1 MFERFRK
8 SDRGRDEQRTAV
20 IEERATAVADRDDE
34 GATTVRERETT
45 VRDPDDT
52 SATTVHERRTTT
64 TRDGEDAPA
73 TTLHDSAATGRDPDE
88 DRLAALRD
96 RDTDRDDATRVRDPD
111 EDRLA
116 ALRDSDRD
124 DATRVREPDE
134 RVGPSDRFARESRT
148 LAPVVGDETL
158 VAMHD
163 RQRIRFGGF
172 SWGSAFFGLLSAIG
186 LAALLLGIVAAAG
199 VAIGVSEIENV
210 TNGDADTIGLGGAIL
225 VLAILALSWLCGGYV
240 AGRMARFDGMRQG
253 LAVWVWTVVVGAA
266 LAIAAAIGGND
277 YDVFSRL
284 NLPNVA
290 VGDQTLTTGGAIT
303 LAAACVVT
311 LVFAILGGKLGD
323 RFHRRVDRFAAREY
337 VEQP

>member
-1 MFERFRK
+1 MTGNERERTV
-8 SDRGRDEQRTAV
+8 RDPHDAP
-20 IEERATAVADRDDE
+20 
-34 GATTVRERETT
+34 ATTMHERERTVRDPDDAPATTMHERETT
-45 VRDPDDT
+45 VRDPD
-52 SATTVHERRTTT
+52 RQ
-64 TRDGEDAPA
+64 
-73 TTLHDSAATGRDPDE
+73 
-88 DRLAALRD
+88 
-96 RDTDRDDATRVRDPD
+96 DATRVRDPD

-116 ALRDSDRD
+116 ALRDRDPDRD
-124 DATRVREPDE
+124 HATRVRERDD
-134 RVGPSDRFARESRT
+134 RLAPSDRFDRDEVRTPRT

-186 LAALLLGIVAAAG
+186 LAAILLGIVAAAG
-199 VAIGVSEIENV
+199 VAIGVSEINDV

-225 VLAILALSWLCGGYV
+225 VLAILALSWFCGGYV
-240 AGRMARFDGMRQG
+240 AGRMARFDGVRQG
-253 LAVWVWTVVVGAA
+253 LAVWVWTVLVGAA
-266 LAIAAAIGGND
+266 LAIVALIGGSD
-277 YDVFSRL
+277 YDVFARL

-311 LVFAILGGKLGD
+311 LIFAVLGGKVGD

-337 VEQP
+337 LEEP

>member
-1 MFERFRK
+1 MFDRFRK
-8 SDRGRDEQRTAV
+8 SERGREEDRSTV
-20 IEERATAVADRDDE
+20 TEERATAVAERDDD
-34 GATTVRERETT
+34 A
-45 VRDPDDT
+45 
-52 SATTVHERRTTT
+52 ATTVHERKTTI
-64 TRDGEDAPA
+64 
-73 TTLHDSAATGRDPDE
+73 
-88 DRLAALRD
+88 RD
-96 RDTDRDDATRVRDPD
+96 RDDTDATTVHDRDDATRTTPLRGREYDD
-111 EDRLA
+111 DR
-116 ALRDSDRD
+116 
-124 DATRVREPDE
+124 
-134 RVGPSDRFARESRT
+134 GDRFGRGPRT

-163 RQRIRFGGF
+163 RQRLRFGGI

-240 AGRMARFDGMRQG
+240 AGRMARFDGFKQG
-253 LAVWVWTVVVGAA
+253 LAVWLWTVLIGVA
-266 LAIAAAIGGND
+266 LAIAALIGGSD
-277 YDVFSRL
+277 YDVFAQL

-311 LVFAILGGKLGD
+311 LVFAVLGGKLGD

-337 VEQP
+337 VEEP

>member
-20 IEERATAVADRDDE
+20 VEERATAVADRDD
-34 GATTVRERETT
+34 
-45 VRDPDDT
+45 DD
-52 SATTVHERRTTT
+52 ATTVHERRETTVRDRDDDAAAT
-64 TRDGEDAPA
+64 TVHQRETTVRDGDDAPA
-73 TTLHDSAATGRDPDE
+73 TTLHDSAATARDRDE
-88 DRLAALRD
+88 DRLAALRAD
-96 RDTDRDDATRVRDPD
+96 APAAPPRDY
-111 EDRLA
+111 
-116 ALRDSDRD
+116 DRD

-134 RVGPSDRFARESRT
+134 RVGPSDRFAREPRT

-186 LAALLLGIVAAAG
+186 LSALLLGIVAAAG
-199 VAIGVSEIENV
+199 VAVGVSEIENV
-210 TNGDADTIGLGGAIL
+210 TNGDADTVGLGGAIL

-240 AGRMARFDGMRQG
+240 AGRMARFDGIRQG
-253 LAVWVWTVVVGAA
+253 VAVWVWTVVVGAA

-284 NLPNVA
+284 NVPNVA
-290 VGDQTLTTGGAIT
+290 VGDQTLTTGGAIV
-303 LAAACVVT
+303 LAAACLVT
-311 LVFAILGGKLGD
+311 LVFAMLGGKVGD

-337 VEQP
+337 VEEP

>member
-1 MFERFRK
+1 MFDRFRK
-8 SDRGRDEQRTAV
+8 SDRGREEERTV
-20 IEERATAVADRDDE
+20 VREERATAVADRDDAP
-34 GATTVRERETT
+34 ATTVHERERTVRDPDDAPATTMHERETT
-45 VRDPDDT
+45 VRDPD
-52 SATTVHERRTTT
+52 RQ
-64 TRDGEDAPA
+64 
-73 TTLHDSAATGRDPDE
+73 
-88 DRLAALRD
+88 
-96 RDTDRDDATRVRDPD
+96 DATRVRDPD

-116 ALRDSDRD
+116 ALRDRDPDRD
-124 DATRVREPDE
+124 DATRVRERDD
-134 RVGPSDRFARESRT
+134 RLAPSDRFDRDEVRTPRT

-186 LAALLLGIVAAAG
+186 LAAILLGIVAAAG
-199 VAIGVSEIENV
+199 VAIGVSEINDV

-225 VLAILALSWLCGGYV
+225 VLAILALSWFCGGYV
-240 AGRMARFDGMRQG
+240 AGRMARFDGVRQG
-253 LAVWVWTVVVGAA
+253 LAVWVWTVLVGAA
-266 LAIAAAIGGND
+266 LAIVALIGGSD
-277 YDVFSRL
+277 YDVFARL

-311 LVFAILGGKLGD
+311 LIFAVLGGKVGD

-337 VEQP
+337 LEEP

>member
-8 SDRGRDEQRTAV
+8 SDRGREEQRTAV
-20 IEERATAVADRDDE
+20 MEERATAVADRDDE
-34 GATTVRERETT
+34 GATTVHERQTT
-45 VRDPDDT
+45 VRDADDT
-52 SATTVHERRTTT
+52 SATTVHERRTTS
-64 TRDGEDAPA
+64 TRDDAPA
-73 TTLHDSAATGRDPDE
+73 TTLHDSAATTRDPDE
-88 DRLAALRD
+88 DRLAALRE
-96 RDTDRDDATRVRDPD
+96 R
-111 EDRLA
+111 
-116 ALRDSDRD
+116 DRD

-134 RVGPSDRFARESRT
+134 RVGPDDRFTRESRT

-210 TNGDADTIGLGGAIL
+210 TNGDANTIGLGGAIL
-225 VLAILALSWLCGGYV
+225 VLAILALSWFCGGYV
-240 AGRMARFDGMRQG
+240 AGRMARFDGIRQG
-253 LAVWVWTVVVGAA
+253 LAVWVWTVVIGAA
-266 LAIAAAIGGND
+266 LAIAAAIGGSD

-337 VEQP
+337 VEAP

>member
-1 MFERFRK
+1 MFDRFRK
-8 SDRGRDEQRTAV
+8 SDRGREEERTV
-20 IEERATAVADRDDE
+20 VREERATAVADRDDAP
-34 GATTVRERETT
+34 ATTVHERERTVRDPDDAPATTMHERETT
-45 VRDPDDT
+45 VRDPD
-52 SATTVHERRTTT
+52 RQ
-64 TRDGEDAPA
+64 
-73 TTLHDSAATGRDPDE
+73 
-88 DRLAALRD
+88 
-96 RDTDRDDATRVRDPD
+96 DATRVRDPD

-116 ALRDSDRD
+116 ALRDRDPDRD
-124 DATRVREPDE
+124 HATRVRERDD
-134 RVGPSDRFARESRT
+134 RLAPSDRFDRDEVRTPRT

-186 LAALLLGIVAAAG
+186 LAAILLGIVAAAG
-199 VAIGVSEIENV
+199 VAIGVSEINDV

-225 VLAILALSWLCGGYV
+225 VLAILALSWFCGGYV
-240 AGRMARFDGMRQG
+240 AGRMARFDGVRQG
-253 LAVWVWTVVVGAA
+253 LAVWVWTVLVGAA
-266 LAIAAAIGGND
+266 LAIVALIGGSD
-277 YDVFSRL
+277 YDVFARL

-311 LVFAILGGKLGD
+311 LIFAVLGGKVGD

-337 VEQP
+337 LEEP